1 MTDLTHDELRAL
13 CTKISVIEGWQHD
26 ELVNDTLALA
36 KATLSLLDE
45 VVRLRDALTEIKEG
59 PYQAH
64 IYNRIAAEALS
75 HKQSEERG

>member
-1 MTDLTHDELRAL
+1 MNHDELRAL
-13 CTKISVIEGWQHD
+13 CQKQCGLTAGSFMLERRM
-26 ELVNDTLALA
+26 A